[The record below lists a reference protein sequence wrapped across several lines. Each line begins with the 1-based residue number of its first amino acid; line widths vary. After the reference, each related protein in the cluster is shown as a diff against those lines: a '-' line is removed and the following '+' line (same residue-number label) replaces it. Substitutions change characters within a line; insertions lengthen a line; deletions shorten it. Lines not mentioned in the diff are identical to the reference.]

1 MGQARQNVVRRRG
14 QAYGDLLRWLGGE
27 RTHLAAKLLFS
38 TLVILIIHLP
48 TLRTCLVLG
57 LLLQQ
62 FGIAGQDRQR

>member
-1 MGQARQNVVRRRG
+1 MV
-14 QAYGDLLRWLGGE
+14 DLLSWLGEE

-38 TLVILIIHLP
+38 TSVILISHLP
-48 TLRTCLVLG
+48 ILRTCLVLG